1 MRDPTLSSTLSG
13 FMTTKSLRICFATL
27 LISAAA
33 AWAGVPAGPA
43 RLEGDV
49 KDSKGQ
55 PVAGAEVHI
64 KGKDGS
70 QERIVRTDSRGHYG
84 IDKLA
89 VSDYEVVLFVSG
101 QIKASLNNIK
111 VLRDQPTQQN
121 FKLTGQNATNTQ
133 KKHTHM
139 VYVPGETGSHLG
151 GRWVEVDD
159 NGNANNASANNLQK
173 ANGGAIQSIQ
183 NNTTGG
189 MRGGGN

>member
-1 MRDPTLSSTLSG
+1 MRRFRLFFSL
-13 FMTTKSLRICFATL
+13 FMTIKSLRLCFSMFLVSATAVW
-27 LISAAA
+27 AA
-33 AWAGVPAGPA
+33 VSAGPG

-64 KGKDGS
+64 KAKDGS
-70 QERIVRTDSRGHYG
+70 QERIARTDGRGHYG

-89 VSDYEVVLFVSG
+89 ATDYEIVLFVNR
-101 QIKASLNNIK
+101 QIKASLNSIK
-111 VLRDQPTQQN
+111 VLGTKPTQQN
-121 FKLTGQNATNTQ
+121 FKLTGQYAANVQ

-139 VYVPGETGSHLG
+139 VYVPADTGSHLG

-159 NGNANNASANNLQK
+159 NGNGAAGIDNVQK
-173 ANGGAIQSIQ
+173 ADGSAIRSLQSQ
-183 NNTTGG
+183 TGG